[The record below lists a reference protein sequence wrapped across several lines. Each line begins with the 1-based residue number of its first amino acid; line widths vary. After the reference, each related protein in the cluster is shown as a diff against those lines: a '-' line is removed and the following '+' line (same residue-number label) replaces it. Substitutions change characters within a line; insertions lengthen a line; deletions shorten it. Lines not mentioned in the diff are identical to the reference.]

1 MSADPFSVLEIPPT
15 LDSGQVKRAYF
26 RLLAK
31 HPPHQDP
38 EGFRRLRQ
46 AYEELTRPGGQ
57 AVAYLR
63 APVDVAAELMAYE
76 ERYGAALA
84 QAQAAWQGEQ
94 DRQRATERLVEA
106 VGRLTYAEV
115 LGSPLKPPS

>member
-1 MSADPFSVLEIPPT
+1 MSPDPFSVLEIPPT

-26 RLLAK
+26 RLLAR

-63 APVDVAAELMAYE
+63 APVDMAAELAVYE
-76 ERYGAALA
+76 GRCGAALA
-84 QAQAAWQGEQ
+84 EVQAAWQGAQ

-106 VGRLTYAEV
+106 VGRLAYADLV
-115 LGSPLKPPS
+115 GT

>member
-1 MSADPFSVLEIPPT
+1 MSAAPFSVLEIAPT
-15 LDSGQVKRAYF
+15 LDGGQVKRAYF

-63 APVDVAAELMAYE
+63 APVDVASELQAYE
-76 ERYGAALA
+76 ERYRAPLA
-84 QAQAAWQGEQ
+84 QALSAWHGEQ
-94 DRQRATERLVEA
+94 DRQRATERLIEA
-106 VGRLTYAEV
+106 VGRLTYADLV
-115 LGSPLKPPS
+115 GP